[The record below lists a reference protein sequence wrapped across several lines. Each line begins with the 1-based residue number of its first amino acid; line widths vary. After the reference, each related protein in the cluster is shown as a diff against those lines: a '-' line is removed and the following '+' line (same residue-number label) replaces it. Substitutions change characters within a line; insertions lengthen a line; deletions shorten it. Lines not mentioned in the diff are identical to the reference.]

1 MDHRT
6 NMMVLILGL
15 FLYAVDMSVSQDP
28 CLDGNSLELPE
39 ISKRSSSYA
48 MDSTPLCDRYIVET
62 WYKATNRVMTT
73 SPPTVTYCGT
83 LYPVWLYDSI
93 PPDGV
98 TQILTACQVGF
109 TDFCIRT
116 YEIEV
121 KNCTTFLVYKLKPLD
136 LCNSA
141 YCFDYDDDCI
151 NETVSSV
158 RVSFHNVTWKTQ
170 EHDSVT
176 GLFRHDPYINLL
188 CSFTPSADD
197 TLLYH
202 IDWYV
207 DNDTVI
213 QGQTVD
219 KDSLQDAILSAED
232 MNKAGKKINSW
243 IHCVVGI
250 KKSVNKFPCL
260 SKSSNLFFAGLEVLN
275 HTLNI
280 ERKGNSTVMIRPT
293 IPFASETIEFHGQQS
308 TSPLNIQLSFPGD
321 NGKCHQQ
328 SGGNLQKCSVELE
341 SYTHD
346 DRQKYEDPTNWNK
359 VYNIE
364 VFNTDDEGYYLPSHK
379 LVLRLETNGASGDGA
394 TIFANAAFHDVHIN
408 VVENQEAWKGKRCSS
423 YADPHQTTFDG
434 YAYECQSTGCIIGE
448 TYIFYRNEQHF
459 QELQVKHGSC
469 WGTPRCVCALAARA
483 GQDVFTIDLC
493 SGRQYINFPLCNE
506 NTLKVIKEHD
516 KIYKIIF
523 PTGTS
528 VKASLYNYG
537 SQFFYINLEVYP
549 TVADVS
555 RTSGLCGFLD
565 DDKTNDLRHRD
576 GTQDSVYSFHYHN
589 PPDGFSLS
597 WQLPTGS
604 TEDLLS
610 YSQPVYDQL
619 TPLSSYFHK
628 LCTCDNEK
636 TQCSYKRYSECKTE
650 IRGKE
655 YHCVLHSTSSG
666 RKKRDLQ
673 HLTLYTDNHW
683 KFSEVVRFKRQAYS
697 TIEAHDICDEAF
709 QQSSYYNTCLQVV
722 PNFSNETLD
731 NCISDIVMTGE
742 HNLTQLHLDTALGQ
756 CQAYILLNSTLQS
769 EHPDITTLV
778 INLCPN
784 NCSKRGACSE
794 GNCTC
799 DSGYG
804 GSDCSFDVSS
814 PPTITRLSGNGV
826 CDKYT
831 ETCDDITLYGHYFV
845 ENMGT
850 TCYVTRIDLQGNES
864 DTRVSTEFY
873 TVKLEERTL
882 FEGYLSLQYGQE
894 NTWITTFK
902 FNMSNDNTQFSEMYR
917 VHVYQSK
924 CQAFNNISGDV
935 SFTLQSGYC
944 FIEGQCIQDG
954 ALKSNDTCLQCKPTS
969 NAFNWTDC
977 TTEDT
982 SSSTTTAS
990 SLSST
995 AVVQIPSSTAVVQIP
1010 SSTATAQTVPPNTVS
1025 RSTERPSTENETL
1038 RMKLIGL
1045 STGVALVSVMIIAIV
1060 GYMIKTKIYRWKNI
1074 KNASWKNLDSRSGK
1088 QDKVTNIG
1096 SDDGL
1101 FQFDSSAD
1109 RFSRPPSS
1117 TSLHERVLSPTN
1129 DFTKVFAP
1137 QSHRL
1142 PSNVRPIQVRNVK

>member
-1 MDHRT
+1 M
-6 NMMVLILGL
+6 I
-15 FLYAVDMSVSQDP
+15 Q
-28 CLDGNSLELPE
+28 
-39 ISKRSSSYA
+39 
-48 MDSTPLCDRYIVET
+48 
-62 WYKATNRVMTT
+62 
-73 SPPTVTYCGT
+73 
-83 LYPVWLYDSI
+83 
-93 PPDGV
+93 
-98 TQILTACQVGF
+98 
-109 TDFCIRT
+109 
-116 YEIEV
+116 
-121 KNCTTFLVYKLKPLD
+121 
-136 LCNSA
+136 
-141 YCFDYDDDCI
+141 
-151 NETVSSV
+151 
-158 RVSFHNVTWKTQ
+158 
-170 EHDSVT
+170 
-176 GLFRHDPYINLL
+176 HDPYINLL
-188 CSFTPSADD
+188 CSFTPSANG

-207 DNDTVI
+207 DNDIVI

-219 KDSLQDAILSAED
+219 KDSLQDAIMSAED

-250 KKSVNKFPCL
+250 KTSVNDSP
-260 SKSSNLFFAGLEVLN
+260 SSTKSSNSFFAGLEVLN
-275 HTLNI
+275 QTLSI
-280 ERKGNSTVMIRPT
+280 QRKGNSTLMIRPT
-293 IPFASETIEFHGQQS
+293 IPFVSETIEVHGQQS

-321 NGKCHQQ
+321 NGKCQQQ
-328 SGGNLQKCSVELE
+328 SGGNLQKCSIELD
-341 SYTHD
+341 SYTHN

-364 VFNTDDEGYYLPSHK
+364 VFNTDDEGYYLPNHK
-379 LVLRLETNGASGDGA
+379 LVLRLETNGASGTGA
-394 TIFANAAFHDVHIN
+394 QIFANAAFHDVHIN
-408 VVENQEAWKGKRCSS
+408 VVEDQEAWKGKRCSS

-434 YAYECQSTGCIIGE
+434 YRYECQSTGCISGK
-448 TYIFYRNEQHF
+448 TYIFYRNEQHL
-459 QELQVKHGSC
+459 QELQVRHGSC
-469 WGTPRCVCALAARA
+469 WGRPRCVCAVAARA
-483 GQDVFTIDLC
+483 GQDVFTMDFC
-493 SGRQYINFPLCNE
+493 SGKQDINFPLCNE

-516 KIYKIIF
+516 KRYKIIF

-528 VKASLYNYG
+528 ARVSLYNFG
-537 SQFFYINLEVYP
+537 SYFFYINLEVYP

-555 RTSGLCGFLD
+555 STSGLCGFLD
-565 DDKTNDLRHRD
+565 GDHTNDLRHRH
-576 GTQDSVYSFHYHN
+576 GTQDNVASFSYYN
-589 PPDGFSLS
+589 PPDAFSLS
-597 WQLPTGS
+597 WQLSTGS

-610 YSQPVYDQL
+610 NSQSVYDQL
-619 TPLSSYFHK
+619 TRLSSYVQK
-628 LCTCDNEK
+628 LCTCDEGK
-636 TQCSYKRYSECKTE
+636 TQCSYKQYSECKTK

-666 RKKRDLQ
+666 RKKRDVQ
-673 HLTLYTDNHW
+673 HLTLYTANRW
-683 KFSEVVRFKRQAYS
+683 QSSEVVRFKRQIYS
-697 TIEAHDICDEAF
+697 TLESYDICDEAF

-769 EHPDITTLV
+769 EHPDMTTLV

-784 NCSKRGACSE
+784 NCSNRGVCSE

-826 CDKYT
+826 CDQST

-850 TCYVTRIDLQGNES
+850 TCYVTRLDLQGNES
-864 DTRVSTEFY
+864 DTGVSTEFY
-873 TVKLEERTL
+873 TVQLEERTL
-882 FEGYLSLQYGQE
+882 FEGYVSLQYGQE
-894 NTWITTFK
+894 NTWITTFR
-902 FNMSNDNTQFSEMYR
+902 FNMSNDDTQFSEMYT

-924 CQAFNNISGDV
+924 CQTFNNESGDV

-944 FIEGQCIQDG
+944 YIDGQCIMDG
-954 ALKSNDTCLQCKPTS
+954 ALKSNDTCLQCKPLS
-969 NAFNWTDC
+969 DAFNWTDC

-982 SSSTTTAS
+982 TPFTTTAS
-990 SLSST
+990 SLSSI
-995 AVVQIPSSTAVVQIP
+995 AVVQPLSSTAGVQTAT
-1010 SSTATAQTVPPNTVS
+1010 STATAQTVPPNTVQ
-1025 RSTERPSTENETL
+1025 RVTERPSTENETL

-1045 STGVALVSVMIIAIV
+1045 SIGVALVSVMIIAIV
-1060 GYMIKTKIYRWKNI
+1060 GYMIKTKIYRWKST

-1096 SDDGL
+1096 SVDGL
-1101 FQFDSSAD
+1101 FHFDSSAD
-1109 RFSRPPSS
+1109 RHSRPPSS

-1142 PSNVRPIQVRNVK
+1142 PSNVKPIQVRNVK